1 MYEGPKEASEGW
13 LIAEILFMAIQP
25 HGAGVIPSHPG
36 APLNFRFEYFVGG
49 LGLLALWSDA
59 GNLGQKKGC
68 EFVGLWRCGEL

>member
-13 LIAEILFMAIQP
+13 LIAERLFMAIQP

-49 LGLLALWSDA
+49 
-59 GNLGQKKGC
+59 
-68 EFVGLWRCGEL
+68 